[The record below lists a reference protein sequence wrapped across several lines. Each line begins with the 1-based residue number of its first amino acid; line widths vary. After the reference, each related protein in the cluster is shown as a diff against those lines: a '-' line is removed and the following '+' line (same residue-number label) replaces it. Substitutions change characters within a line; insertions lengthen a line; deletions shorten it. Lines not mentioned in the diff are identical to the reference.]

1 MADGL
6 RSDTPMV
13 GHQLPSPGNTLASNP
28 NLASQSQALTG
39 NFSKSHAFDFKHGSA
54 IERSQDDRES
64 VTHASPAIKL
74 MAPPA
79 AKVIRGHSPY
89 GNFLADEPDEGKV
102 VKSMSNLSTTKQTTG
117 QMTQQAS
124 AENSWLTDGG
134 GRESSLS
141 MVSDYTLSYGTD
153 ALEAERLVHNADGRF
168 VPAYVALDRKVLRF
182 HAFFRDPRGAPG
194 FKVRKATI
202 LHYLED
208 GSTRVSEKRVENSG
222 IVTGEICRRHRVPK
236 TGGGFYSLED
246 FDVGNDIEVFGRAY
260 TIQDMDDF
268 TREFYDLNAM
278 PRAEA
283 TPMPDDFAEPES
295 RPLPAAVNSYPDVVF
310 QSQGVSDRFL
320 GLDKKVLRFY
330 CSWKDQKAF
339 GEVCSL
345 SPCCSLAG
353 IPARSMY
360 RIDAL
365 HTQTQELLFV
375 LHYFLVDDT
384 AEVIDLHE
392 RNDGRDHWGAYIK
405 RRPLLKGLPRQ
416 VNRGKVE
423 CVRGCG

>member
-1 MADGL
+1 
-6 RSDTPMV
+6 MV

-236 TGGGFYSLED
+236 KGGGFYSLED